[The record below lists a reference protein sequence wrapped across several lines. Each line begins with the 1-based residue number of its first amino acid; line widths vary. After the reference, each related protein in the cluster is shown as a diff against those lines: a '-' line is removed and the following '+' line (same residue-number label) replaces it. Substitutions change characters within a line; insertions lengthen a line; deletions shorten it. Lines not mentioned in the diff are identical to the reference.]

1 MYILACINRENYI
14 GKDGDLLYNIKDDIQ
29 GFKQIT
35 TDNVIIMGRSTLESL
50 PNGKP
55 LSNRINYVLSKT
67 MKPEIN
73 DNLRV
78 FSDVDKLLEDI
89 EKNFKDK
96 DVFCIGGSKI
106 YELFMEKDIVDK
118 LVLTEVDDN
127 TKGDVKFPTIDLDK
141 WDKVL
146 VSEKLEDL
154 KTGLK
159 FTYTHYVKKEK
170 END

>member
-29 GFKQIT
+29 GFKEIT
-35 TDNVIIMGRSTLESL
+35 TDNVIIMGRQTLESL

-127 TKGDVKFPTIDLDK
+127 TKGEVNK
-141 WDKVL
+141 
-146 VSEKLEDL
+146 
-154 KTGLK
+154 
-159 FTYTHYVKKEK
+159 YVKTKNEFNIK
-170 END
+170 TMFAISLVLLLGIICTVGVLTI